1 MEFQS
6 NWYDNIVKE
15 INLYQNSLNKK
26 VSKKYKLDLLLRIA
40 KDLLLRIAKR
50 VADFSTQCGQ
60 CQMFQQDITTLTKEL
75 SYLPQTQN
83 KEAQKRYFKT
93 IGNITKHL
101 QKQHKLVTKGHYI
114 GTAMAIGA
122 GTGVALGAALDN
134 AAIGPALGVTIGLA
148 IGSYLDKKAEKE
160 GRVI

>member
-40 KDLLLRIAKR
+40 KR
-50 VADFSTQCGQ
+50 VAEFSTQCGQ

-101 QKQHKLVTKGHYI
+101 QKQHKLVTKGQYI
-114 GTAMAIGA
+114 GTGMAIGA

-134 AAIGPALGVTIGLA
+134 AAIGPALGGTIGLA
-148 IGSYLDKKAEKE
+148 IGSYLDKKAQKE
-160 GRVI
+160 DRVI

>member
-40 KDLLLRIAKR
+40 N
-50 VADFSTQCGQ
+50 
-60 CQMFQQDITTLTKEL
+60 TTLTKEL